1 MNKMNKIFG
10 EKELIDPT
18 TGEVIKTTYIVKK
31 YRGDFNFHK
40 VWLADLLNVLEVV
53 GNKKL
58 KVIRWI
64 LSNINN
70 KTNQIIGTHQK
81 ISEKI
86 GVSRVVVSQTFKLL
100 QDADFLVKEQN
111 GVYKI
116 NPLILVQ
123 GDNKKRQSILV
134 GYKELKDDNKDE

>member
-1 MNKMNKIFG
+1 MNKIYG
-10 EKELIDPT
+10 EKELIDPA

-31 YRGDFNFHK
+31 YKGDFNFHK

-81 ISEKI
+81 IAEKI

-100 QDADFLVKEQN
+100 QDADFLVREQN

-134 GYKELKDDNKDE
+134 EYKELKDNE

>member
-1 MNKMNKIFG
+1 MNKIYG
-10 EKELIDPT
+10 EKELIDPA

-31 YRGDFNFHK
+31 YKGDFNFHK

-134 GYKELKDDNKDE
+134 EYKELKDDNKDE

>member
-1 MNKMNKIFG
+1 MNKIYG
-10 EKELIDPT
+10 EKELVDPA

-31 YRGDFNFHK
+31 YKGDFNFHK

-134 GYKELKDDNKDE
+134 EYKELKDDNKDE

>member
-1 MNKMNKIFG
+1 MNKIYG
-10 EKELIDPT
+10 EKEFIDSA

-31 YRGDFNFHK
+31 YKGDFNFHK

-134 GYKELKDDNKDE
+134 EYKELKDE

>member
-1 MNKMNKIFG
+1 MNKIYG
-10 EKELIDPT
+10 EKELIDPA

-31 YRGDFNFHK
+31 YQGDFNFHK
-40 VWLADLLNVLEVV
+40 VLLADLLNVLEVV

-58 KVIRWI
+58 KVIRYI

-116 NPLILVQ
+116 NPSILIQ
-123 GDNKKRQSILV
+123 GNDKKRKSMLIE
-134 GYKELKDDNKDE
+134 YKELKNE

>member
-1 MNKMNKIFG
+1 MNKIYG
-10 EKELIDPT
+10 EKELVDPA

-31 YRGDFNFHK
+31 YKGDFNFHK

-134 GYKELKDDNKDE
+134 EYKELKDNNKDE

>member
-1 MNKMNKIFG
+1 MNKIYG
-10 EKELIDPT
+10 EKELIDPA

-31 YRGDFNFHK
+31 YKGDFNFHK

-134 GYKELKDDNKDE
+134 EYKELKDNE

>member
-1 MNKMNKIFG
+1 MNKIYG
-10 EKELIDPT
+10 EKELIDT
-18 TGEVIKTTYIVKK
+18 ATGEVIKTTYIVIK
-31 YRGDFNFHK
+31 YQGVFNFYI

-53 GNKKL
+53 WNKKL
-58 KVIRWI
+58 KVIRYI

-116 NPLILVQ
+116 NPSILIQ
-123 GDNKKRQSILV
+123 GNDKKRKSMLIE
-134 GYKELKDDNKDE
+134 YKELKNE

>member
-1 MNKMNKIFG
+1 MNKIYG
-10 EKELIDPT
+10 EKELIDPA

-31 YRGDFNFHK
+31 YQGDFNFHK

-86 GVSRVVVSQTFKLL
+86 GISRVVVSQTFKLL

-134 GYKELKDDNKDE
+134 EYKELKDE

>member
-1 MNKMNKIFG
+1 MNKIYG
-10 EKELIDPT
+10 EKELIDPA

-31 YRGDFNFHK
+31 YQGDFNFHK

-70 KTNQIIGTHQK
+70 KTNQVIGTHQK
-81 ISEKI
+81 IAEKI

-134 GYKELKDDNKDE
+134 EYKELKDDNKDE

>member
-1 MNKMNKIFG
+1 MNKIYG
-10 EKELIDPT
+10 EKELIDPA

-31 YRGDFNFHK
+31 YQGDFNFHK

-81 ISEKI
+81 IAEKI

-123 GDNKKRQSILV
+123 GDNKKRQNLLIE
-134 GYKELKDDNKDE
+134 YKELRDDE

>member
-1 MNKMNKIFG
+1 MNKIYG
-10 EKELIDPT
+10 EKELIDPA

-31 YRGDFNFHK
+31 YQGDFNFHK

-70 KTNQIIGTHQK
+70 KTNQVIGTHQK
-81 ISEKI
+81 IAEKI

-123 GDNKKRQSILV
+123 GDNKKRQNLLIE
-134 GYKELKDDNKDE
+134 YKELRDDE

>member
-1 MNKMNKIFG
+1 MNKIYG
-10 EKELIDPT
+10 EKELIDPA

-31 YRGDFNFHK
+31 YQGDFNFHK

-86 GVSRVVVSQTFKLL
+86 GISRVVVSQTFKLL

-134 GYKELKDDNKDE
+134 EYKELKDNE

>member
-1 MNKMNKIFG
+1 MNKIYG
-10 EKELIDPT
+10 EKEFIDSA

-31 YRGDFNFHK
+31 YKGDFNFHK

-134 GYKELKDDNKDE
+134 EYKELKDDNKDE

>member
-1 MNKMNKIFG
+1 MNKIYG
-10 EKELIDPT
+10 EKELIDPA

-31 YRGDFNFHK
+31 YQGDFNFHK

-70 KTNQIIGTHQK
+70 KTNQVIGTHQK
-81 ISEKI
+81 IAEKI

-123 GDNKKRQSILV
+123 GDNKKRQNLLIE
-134 GYKELKDDNKDE
+134 YKELKDDE

>member
-1 MNKMNKIFG
+1 MNKIYG
-10 EKELIDPT
+10 EKELIDPA

-31 YRGDFNFHK
+31 YKGDFNFHK

-86 GVSRVVVSQTFKLL
+86 GISRVVVSQTFKLL

-134 GYKELKDDNKDE
+134 EYKELKDE

>member
-1 MNKMNKIFG
+1 MNKIYG
-10 EKELIDPT
+10 EKELIDPA

-31 YRGDFNFHK
+31 YQGDFNFHK

-134 GYKELKDDNKDE
+134 EYKELKDE